1 MQGNSP
7 KGGETGNPQ
16 VCAVRLAL
24 AWFEQNG
31 GQQRIPMALQHL
43 LEATSVAIERG
54 DPPPEKDS
62 QTLGDLWR
70 LQKGGGPSAPVAP
83 LRAGEMGRWWSSR
96 KTHLAQF
103 CRDQGSEL
111 VPSLVIHAGGGRHHM
126 TRFAI
131 GFEATAPLVTDDTD
145 IEEDLPESATAARH
159 PMRPVAITY
168 RIDPAK
174 PALWMRLLVGSQPFR
189 INSWRGYVL
198 LGSAVLN
205 MGLIGA
211 LGFLVYLDWSRPR
224 PLSTA
229 DLVHLA
235 LMVALSIGLWTLS
248 RPVRELPSRRV
259 TLAGVSYLAISQL
272 HGQLRTMHDS
282 DRKMGGRVFSVVRHW
297 GVCPLCS
304 ADVDLDE
311 GGSAYPDRLVG
322 RCHDA
327 PSEHVFSFDPVT
339 LSGSMISSALRLP
352 GAG

>member
-7 KGGETGNPQ
+7 KGGETRNPQ
-16 VCAVRLAL
+16 VFAVRLAL
-24 AWFEQNG
+24 EWIEQNG
-31 GQQRIPMALQHL
+31 GQQRIPMALLHL
-43 LEATSVAIERG
+43 LEATWVAIERG

-62 QTLGDLWR
+62 QTLADLWR
-70 LQKGGGPSAPVAP
+70 LQKGGDSAVPVAP

-103 CRDQGSEL
+103 SRDRGSEL

-126 TRFAI
+126 TRFSIA
-131 GFEATAPLVTDDTD
+131 FEEAVPFAPDDTS
-145 IEEDLPESATAARH
+145 IERSLPDPPTVAPHSVGA
-159 PMRPVAITY
+159 VAITY

-205 MGLIGA
+205 MTLIGA
-211 LGFLVYLDWSRPR
+211 LGLLVYLDWSRPR
-224 PLSTA
+224 SVSTA

-235 LMVALSIGLWTLS
+235 LVVALSIGLWALS

-272 HGQLRTMHDS
+272 HGQLRAMHDS
-282 DRKMGGRVFSVVRHW
+282 DRKVGGRVFSVVRHW
-297 GVCPLCS
+297 GICPVCS

-322 RCHDA
+322 RCHDS

-339 LSGSMISSALRLP
+339 LSGSIVT
-352 GAG
+352 GAPR